1 MKDKNINHGFRNHS
15 GSELPKDTQIK
26 PIAKDLDVNLI
37 YYITLKI
44 SSTANE
50 LSART
55 HIPIEKTISILSELY
70 SIGLISS
77 NYYKRCHVTKS
88 SAKVYHEIRREGENE

>member
-1 MKDKNINHGFRNHS
+1 MRANKIKHGLVNP
-15 GSELPKDTQIK
+15 SEGQQVKDTKIK

-55 HIPIEKTISILSELY
+55 HIPIEKTISILSELC
-70 SIGLISS
+70 SIGLIGS
-77 NYYKRCHVTKS
+77 NYHKQCHVTKS
-88 SAKVYHEIRREGENE
+88 TAKVYHEVRKEGEDE